1 MTGVTRSAVAAL
13 ALWGFAVQAQAPA
26 GDTGGPVWRGV
37 YSAEQASSGATTY
50 ASMCASCH
58 RDDLTGGPS
67 GGATA
72 PPLAGDAFFARW
84 DATSLNRLFRTIRE
98 TMPRG
103 SGGSLSDE
111 AAVELVAF
119 ILRFN
124 GFPAGATALGPQPAL
139 LDKLLI
145 TPKPGT
151 SRPVTNFSVVQ
162 VTGCISQAPNGRWVL
177 TDDTNQRYRLV
188 GAAPFKVDARA
199 GERVRATGLIRR
211 DPAETL
217 LNLTDVAPSGA
228 RCGT

>member
-1 MTGVTRSAVAAL
+1 MRGATTAAAAFLAVCGVAL
-13 ALWGFAVQAQAPA
+13 HAQAPA
-26 GDTGGPVWRGV
+26 ADAGGPLWRGV
-37 YSAEQASSGATTY
+37 YSAAQSSSGATTY

-84 DATSLNRLFRTIRE
+84 DSTSLNRLFRTIRE

-124 GFPAGATALGPQPAL
+124 GFPAGATALGTQPAL
-139 LDKLLI
+139 LDKLVI
-145 TPKPGT
+145 APKPGT

-162 VTGCISQAPNGRWVL
+162 VTGCISQTPTGRWIL
-177 TDDTNQRYRLV
+177 TDAASQRFRLV

-211 DPAETL
+211 DPSETL